1 MNQTRTFLLIAWL
14 AVAFLLFQQWQSP
27 VQNTPA
33 TAETAVAAAA
43 STPAAPVAGTS
54 LPSLPAQ
61 SNAATPVLPNAAAP
75 AVGQT
80 VSIESDVHKLTVD
93 LKGVSIVRAELKT
106 YPQEKKAGSPNVVL
120 LDDSAADYY
129 VAQSGWLTQSGQA
142 APTHE
147 ALFRTADGNSVFRMA
162 DDQDTLVVPFV
173 WEDASGVRLTKSL
186 VLKRGQFD
194 IGVKQEIENT
204 SAAPWSGFAYEQ
216 LKRLPPPPPPTHAG
230 FTNPDAFSTVGSA
243 WYSPQDKF
251 ETLKFADY
259 LEDGVLQSPDKKVKG
274 GWLGMLEHHFVSVWV
289 PDADDTQ
296 TYSVASENAGN
307 QGHYIIRGVSGET
320 QVAPGAKH
328 SREDVLWVGPKAQA
342 GMAAVHPSLDLSVDY
357 GIFSFL
363 AQPLFWVLSKL
374 HDLFGNW
381 GWAIVG
387 IVVILKLLLYPL
399 SAKQYQ
405 SMARMRAIQPR
416 IEALKERYGDD
427 RQKFAVAQME
437 LYKKEKI
444 NPAAGCLPMLIPIP
458 IFMALYWVL
467 VESVE
472 LRQAPWIGWIQNL
485 TAPDPYFILPAIN
498 LVIMYL
504 TQKLTPTPGM
514 DPLQKKMLTFMPLV
528 FGIMM
533 AFFPAGLV
541 LYWVVNGML
550 GLAQQW
556 WMTKKFGGHQPAA
569 AGN

>member
-14 AVAFLLFQQWQSP
+14 AVAFLLFLQWQSP
-27 VQNTPA
+27 AQNTPA
-33 TAETAVAAAA
+33 TAATAISQA
-43 STPAAPVAGTS
+43 STAPSSGTS

-61 SNAATPVLPNAAAP
+61 TGNATPVLPSNAATAS
-75 AVGQT
+75 GQRVT
-80 VSIESDVHKLTVD
+80 IESDVHRLTVD

-106 YPQEKKAGSPNVVL
+106 YPQEKKSGSPNVVL
-120 LDDSAADYY
+120 LDDAAADYY
-129 VAQSGWLTQSGQA
+129 VAQSGWLTQSGKS

-147 ALFRTADGNSVFRMA
+147 AVFRTADGKTEYRMA

-173 WEDASGVRLTKSL
+173 WEDASGVQLTKSL

-194 IGVKQEIENT
+194 VGVKQEIANK
-204 SAAPWSGFAYEQ
+204 SAAPWTGFAYEQ

-243 WYSPQDKF
+243 WYSPQDNF

-259 LEDGVLQSPDKKVKG
+259 LEDGVLQNPNKSVKG

-289 PDADDTQ
+289 PDQDDTQ
-296 TYSVASENAGN
+296 TYSIASENSGN
-307 QGHYIIRGVSGET
+307 QTHYIIRGVSGET
-320 QVAPGAKH
+320 QVAPGQTQ
-328 SREDVLWVGPKAQA
+328 SREDVLWIGPKAQA
-342 GMAAVHPSLDLSVDY
+342 GMAAVHPTLDLSVDY

-405 SMARMRAIQPR
+405 SMAKMRAIQPR

-498 LVIMYL
+498 LAVMYL

-541 LYWVVNGML
+541 LYWVVNGIL

-556 WMTKKFGGHQPAA
+556 WMTKKFGGHPHTA
-569 AGN
+569 AGH

>member
-27 VQNTPA
+27 GLQTVAPIATPAQNTS
-33 TAETAVAAAA
+33 AVANPSSG
-43 STPAAPVAGTS
+43 ST
-54 LPSLPAQ
+54 LPSLPQTAG
-61 SNAATPVLPNAAAP
+61 SVPVLPVNAAP
-75 AVGQT
+75 ASTQT
-80 VSIESDVHKLTVD
+80 VEIESDVYKLTID
-93 LKGVSIVRAELKT
+93 LKGVTIARAELKT
-106 YPQEKKAGSPNVVL
+106 YPLEKKSGGPNVIL
-120 LDDSAADYY
+120 LDDKGNDFY
-129 VAQSGWLTQSGQA
+129 VAQSGWLTKSGQA

-147 ALFRTADGNSVFRMA
+147 AVFRTADGKSVYRMEEG
-162 DDQDTLVVPFV
+162 QDTLVVPFI
-173 WEDASGVRLTKSL
+173 WEDPSGVKLTKSL
-186 VLKRGQFD
+186 VLTRGQFD
-194 IGVKQEIENT
+194 IGFKQEIENT
-204 SAAPWSGFAYEQ
+204 SDQPWAGFAYEQ
-216 LKRLPPPPPPTHAG
+216 LKRIAPPPPPKHAG
-230 FTNPDAFSTVGSA
+230 FTNPDAFSTVGAA
-243 WYSPQDKF
+243 WYSPDEHF
-251 ETLKFADY
+251 EKLKFTDY
-259 LEDGVLQSPDKKVKG
+259 LDDGVLQTPNKTVKD
-274 GWLGMLEHHFVSVWV
+274 GWFGMLEHHFVSVWV
-289 PDADDTQ
+289 PDKNTPQ
-296 TYSVASENAGN
+296 TFNVATENIGN
-307 QGHYIIRGVSGET
+307 QTQYLIRGVSNEAV
-320 QVAPGAKH
+320 VAPGQTL
-328 SREDVLWVGPKAQA
+328 SREDVLWVGPKAQK
-342 GMAAVHPSLDLSVDY
+342 GMGDVHPTLDLSVDY

-387 IVVILKLLLYPL
+387 IVVILKLLLFPL
-399 SAKQYQ
+399 SAKQYE
-405 SMARMRAIQPR
+405 SMAKMRSIQPR

-498 LVIMYL
+498 LAVMYL

-533 AFFPAGLV
+533 AFFPSGLV
-541 LYWVVNGML
+541 LYWVTNGIL

-556 WMTKKFGGHQPAA
+556 WMSRKYGGHGHHPAPA
-569 AGN
+569 K

>member
-27 VQNTPA
+27 SQQ
-33 TAETAVAAAA
+33 AVAPPE
-43 STPAAPVAGTS
+43 TPAATAASAAPTAGSS
-54 LPSLPAQ
+54 LPSLPQAGK
-61 SNAATPVLPNAAAP
+61 PVPALAPNAGK
-75 AVGQT
+75 AVAQT
-80 VSIESDVHKLTVD
+80 VEIESDVYKLTVD
-93 LKGVSIVRAELKT
+93 LKGVSVVRAELKT
-106 YPQEKKAGSPNVVL
+106 YPQEKKSNSPNVVL

-129 VAQSGWLTQSGQA
+129 VAQSGWLTQSGQS

-147 ALFRTADGNSVFRMA
+147 ASFRTADGKSVYRMA
-162 DDQDTLVVPFV
+162 DGQDTLVVPFI
-173 WEDASGVRLTKSL
+173 WQDPSGVQLTKSL
-186 VLKRGQFD
+186 VLTRGQFE
-194 IGVKQEIENT
+194 IGVKQDIENA
-204 SAAPWSGFAYEQ
+204 SASPWSGFAYEQ
-216 LKRLPPPPPPTHAG
+216 LKRIAPPPPPKHAG
-230 FTNPDAFSTVGSA
+230 FTNPDAFSTVGAA
-243 WYSPQDKF
+243 WYSPEDNF
-251 ETLKFADY
+251 ETLKFTDY
-259 LEDGVLQSPDKKVKG
+259 LDDGVLQSPNKAVKD
-274 GWLGMLEHHFVSVWV
+274 GWFGMLEHHFVSVWV
-289 PDADDTQ
+289 PDKKDVQ
-296 TYSVASENAGN
+296 TYSVATEDVAG
-307 QGHYIIRGVSGET
+307 QTQYIIRGVSNES
-320 QVAPGAKH
+320 VLAPGAKL
-328 SREDVLWVGPKAQA
+328 SREDVLWVGPKAQK
-342 GMAAVHPSLDLSVDY
+342 GMGAVHPTLDLSVDY

-387 IVVILKLLLYPL
+387 IVVILKLLLFPL

-405 SMARMRAIQPR
+405 SMAKMRAIQPR

-498 LVIMYL
+498 LAVMYL

-533 AFFPAGLV
+533 AFFPSGLV
-541 LYWVVNGML
+541 LYWVVNGIL

-556 WMTKKFGGHQPAA
+556 WMTQKYGGHNQHVPAK
-569 AGN
+569 